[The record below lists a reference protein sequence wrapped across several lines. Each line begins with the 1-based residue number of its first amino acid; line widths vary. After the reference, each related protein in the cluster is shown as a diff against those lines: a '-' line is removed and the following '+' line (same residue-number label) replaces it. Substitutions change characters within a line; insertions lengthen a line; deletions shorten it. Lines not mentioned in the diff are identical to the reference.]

1 MDWTRYCS
9 DRNQV
14 DEGNTVDLL
23 LGGTATFETM
33 LSAIEGA
40 ERFVSLATFIFA
52 PDRTGTRFRDA
63 LIRARERG
71 VEVRLIVDG
80 VGCLETP
87 RSFLRPLKAAG
98 GEILVYHRLDPWR
111 LKFVIWHRMHRKNL
125 VVDGRVGFC
134 GGLNIHDACLPVE
147 EGGSGWHDIHARI
160 EGPAVRSLHRSFL
173 NTWIRVLG
181 PPSSGHDL
189 LPRSEARGGHP
200 VQVATAGGTRRGRRR
215 RMIQRAYMHAIKNAQ
230 RTIHLW
236 SPYFIPERGV
246 RRALRNACARGVDVR
261 VIVPARGNHP
271 AVHLA
276 SENLYAKLMRY
287 GVRIMRWPGPMMHAK
302 TAVID
307 STWSAVGSY
316 NHDAQSH
323 LHNLE
328 LNVKVYGERF
338 GAALEELFAIDMAR
352 CVEVDADRWSYRP
365 LVDRL
370 LQKICYGFRRWL

>member
-9 DRNQV
+9 DRNQIV
-14 DEGNTVDLL
+14 EGNTIDLL
-23 LGGTATFETM
+23 EGGQATFETM
-33 LSAIEGA
+33 LSAIDRA
-40 ERFVSLATFIFA
+40 EKYVSLATFIFA
-52 PDRTGTRFRDA
+52 PDRTGQRFRDA

-111 LKFVIWHRMHRKNL
+111 LKLVIWHRMHRKNL

-134 GGLNIHDACLPVE
+134 GGLNVHDACLPVE
-147 EGGSGWHDIHARI
+147 DGGSGWHDIHARI

-173 NTWIRVLG
+173 NTWIRVFG
-181 PPSSGHDL
+181 PPTSAHEL
-189 LPRSEARGGHP
+189 LPRPAIHGTHP
-200 VQVATAGGTRRGRRR
+200 VHVVTAGGKRRGKRRR
-215 RMIQRAYMHAIKNAQ
+215 LIQRAYMHAIKNAQ
-230 RTIHLW
+230 STIHLW
-236 SPYFIPERGV
+236 NPYFIPNRGV
-246 RRALRNACARGVDVR
+246 RRALRNACARGVEVR

-287 GVRIMRWPGPMMHAK
+287 GVRILRWPGPMMHAK

-307 STWSAVGSY
+307 STWSTVGSY
-316 NHDAQSH
+316 NLDAQSH

-328 LNVKVYGERF
+328 LNVTVYGERF
-338 GAALEELFAIDMAR
+338 GRELEALFERDREQ
-352 CVEVDADRWSYRP
+352 CVEIEPGAWSYRP
-365 LVDRL
+365 LVDRM
-370 LQKICYGFRRWL
+370 LQKLCYAFRRWL

>member
-9 DRNQV
+9 DTNLV
-14 DEGNTVDLL
+14 EEGNTVDLL
-23 LGGTATFETM
+23 EGGTETFETM

-40 ERFVSLATFIFA
+40 ERFITMATFIFA
-52 PDRTGTRFRDA
+52 PDRTGRRFRDA
-63 LIRARERG
+63 LQAAAERG

-87 RSFLRPLKAAG
+87 RSFLRPIKDAG

-125 VVDGRVGFC
+125 VVDGTVGFC
-134 GGLNIHDACLPVE
+134 GGLNIHDACLSVE
-147 EGGSGWHDIHARI
+147 EGGSGWHDIHSRI
-160 EGPAVRSLHRSFL
+160 QGPAVRSLHRSLL

-181 PPSSGHDL
+181 PPASRHDL
-189 LPRSEARGGHP
+189 LPRPRAMGNHP
-200 VQVATAGGTRRGRRR
+200 VQVVTAGGKRRGRRR
-215 RMIQRAYMHAIKNAQ
+215 RLVQRAYMHAIKNAQ

-236 SPYFIPERGV
+236 NPYFIPDRGV
-246 RRALRNACARGVDVR
+246 RRALRNACVRGVDVR

-287 GVRIMRWPGPMMHAK
+287 GVHILRWPGSMMHAK

-307 STWSAVGSY
+307 STWSTVGSY
-316 NHDAQSH
+316 NLDAQSH

-328 LNVKVYGERF
+328 LNALVFGERF
-338 GAALEELFAIDMAR
+338 GEALEGLFDRDAR
-352 CVEVDADRWSYRP
+352 LCVEVDADRWSYRP

-370 LQKICYGFRRWL
+370 LQKLCYRFRRWL

>member
-1 MDWTRYCS
+1 MEWKRYCS
-9 DRNQV
+9 DHNQV
-14 DEGNTVDLL
+14 DEGNTIDLL
-23 LGGTATFETM
+23 EGGNATFETM

-52 PDRTGTRFRDA
+52 PDRTGRRFLDA
-63 LIRARERG
+63 LLRARERG
-71 VEVRLIVDG
+71 VEVRLIIDG

-98 GEILVYHRLDPWR
+98 GEIHVYHRLDPWR

-134 GGLNIHDACLPVE
+134 GGLNIHDRCLPIE
-147 EGGSGWHDIHARI
+147 DGGGGWHDIHARI

-181 PPSSGHDL
+181 PPSSDHEL
-189 LPRSEARGGHP
+189 LPRPGARGNHP
-200 VQVATAGGTRRGRRR
+200 VQVITAGGKRRGKRK
-215 RMIQRAYMHAIKNAQ
+215 RMIQRAYQHAIKNAQ

-236 SPYFIPERGV
+236 NPYFIPNRGV
-246 RRALRNACARGVDVR
+246 RRALRNACSRGVDVR

-287 GVRIMRWPGPMMHAK
+287 GMRILRWPGPMMHAK

-307 STWSAVGSY
+307 STWSTVGSY
-316 NHDAQSH
+316 NLDAQSH

-328 LNVKVYGERF
+328 LNVTVYGERF
-338 GAALEELFAIDMAR
+338 GEALEALFVRDTEQ
-352 CVEVDADRWSYRP
+352 CVEVDNGNWSNRS

-370 LQKICYGFRRWL
+370 LQKLCYGFRRWL